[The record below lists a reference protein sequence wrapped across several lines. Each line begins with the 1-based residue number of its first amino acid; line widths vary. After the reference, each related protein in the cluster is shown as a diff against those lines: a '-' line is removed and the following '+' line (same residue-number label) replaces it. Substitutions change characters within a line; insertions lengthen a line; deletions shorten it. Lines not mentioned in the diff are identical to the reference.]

1 MKLKMDMNCR
11 HILSSEDLP
20 QLTVYEGF
28 RGACAGAQ
36 LYTRCGTASHWKH
49 WSSKTEHGGT
59 VCQPSHGAPP
69 GASFFVCA
77 VEKFTGACYTY
88 VNRIAKGREQI
99 EGKTSVKL
107 MDGLGYD
114 VR

>member
-1 MKLKMDMNCR
+1 MRRSTALHALRNGSALETLVFYNRTRRDC
-11 HILSSEDLP
+11 LSAIP
-20 QLTVYEGF
+20 
-28 RGACAGAQ
+28 R
-36 LYTRCGTASHWKH
+36 R
-49 WSSKTEHGGT
+49 SSWG
-59 VCQPSHGAPP
+59 V
-69 GASFFVCA
+69 SFFVCA

>member
-1 MKLKMDMNCR
+1 MRRSTALHALRNGSALETLVFYNR
-11 HILSSEDLP
+11 TRRYRLSAIP
-20 QLTVYEGF
+20 
-28 RGACAGAQ
+28 R
-36 LYTRCGTASHWKH
+36 R
-49 WSSKTEHGGT
+49 SSWG
-59 VCQPSHGAPP
+59 V
-69 GASFFVCA
+69 SFFVCA

-99 EGKTSVKL
+99 GGKTSVKL